1 MLGLKIWKFYFGSP
15 GQRPDSK
22 RSRNNFEEIFKTVNV
37 AWGDLGVVLYGFS
50 LEEEVRSEKKYTTF
64 KHTFCEKRQKA
75 KVIKSVSEDEF
86 SKFNFLSCSSILYLS
101 DPVIKNM
108 VFLPSPAEKLRTKIV
123 YIGLMG

>member
-1 MLGLKIWKFYFGSP
+1 MLGLKIRKFYFGSP

-22 RSRNNFEEIFKTVNV
+22 RYKKNFEEIFKNETVV
-37 AWGDLGVVLYGFS
+37 WGDLEVFLAWFS
-50 LEEEVRSEKKYTTF
+50 LAEWKGEGEPTF

>member
-50 LEEEVRSEKKYTTF
+50 LEEVSKKKYTTF

-75 KVIKSVSEDEF
+75 KLVKNVSEDGF
-86 SKFNFLSCSSILYLS
+86 SKFNLLSCSSILYLS

-108 VFLPSPAEKLRTKIV
+108 MFLPSPAENLRTKLV